1 MNENSSFWE
10 HFFGVPNFETSPFV
24 ETSESNGRVQFYWE
38 LTCTSFENLVLLQV
52 TSKNWFHQHLQRQ
65 HAASRCWPP
74 EKIQATK
81 AIEPECVVASVC
93 RGYVAYVVGV
103 DFESDTIEKWQ
114 KDPEKR
120 DLADLGFCTEE
131 FDNGCW
137 SKLNTDRL
145 RHWWVLLV
153 PDTEVL
159 IQIVNTSHVGIHM
172 ELWRSV
178 LPSLPARCI
187 LDVNG
192 MTQQNADSWVQWMLP
207 LVSSSHVA
215 QGCWIDH
222 RVSFRATKLVCF
234 LVKSVE
240 GGVSFVDPVSG
251 HPRLLYGNH
260 EEPPW
265 PKCIQVFAH
274 AIFIKVQ

>member
-1 MNENSSFWE
+1 MCCGCGLPRLRGIRCGRWLWE
-10 HFFGVPNFETSPFV
+10 WHNREVAKGSREARLSRPWLP
-24 ETSESNGRVQFYWE
+24 
-38 LTCTSFENLVLLQV
+38 LV
-52 TSKNWFHQHLQRQ
+52 
-65 HAASRCWPP
+65 
-74 EKIQATK
+74 
-81 AIEPECVVASVC
+81 
-93 RGYVAYVVGV
+93 
-103 DFESDTIEKWQ
+103 
-114 KDPEKR
+114 
-120 DLADLGFCTEE
+120 E

-137 SKLNTDRL
+137 SKLNTGRL

-192 MTQQNADSWVQWMLP
+192 MTQQNADSWVHWMLP